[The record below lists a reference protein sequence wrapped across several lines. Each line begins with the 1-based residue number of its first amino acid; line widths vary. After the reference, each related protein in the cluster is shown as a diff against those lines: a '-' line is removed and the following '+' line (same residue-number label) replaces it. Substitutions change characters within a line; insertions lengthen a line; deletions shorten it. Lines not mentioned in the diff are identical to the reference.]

1 MEYETAGIGEARSV
15 VEDEGG
21 ELWPLREALGTERL
35 GVSVVELAPGHRGTE
50 YDHAG
55 CDCESVYLAVEGSV
69 DVDCPQ
75 LTGSIEHV
83 TLGEYE
89 AVSVPPEQPRQLVN
103 RSDETVRVVV
113 AKSV

>member
-15 VEDEGG
+15 VDDESG
-21 ELWPLREALGTERL
+21 ELWPLREVLGCERL
-35 GVSVVELAPGHRGTE
+35 GVSVVELAPGCRGTE

-69 DVDCPQ
+69 DIDCPQ
-75 LTGSIEHV
+75 PAGTVERV

-89 AVSVPPEQPRQLVN
+89 AMSVPPEQPRQLVN
-103 RSDETVRVVV
+103 RSERTVRVVV